1 MLDRQVGRGGMAVV
15 YLAEDQ
21 RYHRRVAV
29 KVLRPELAASLA
41 VDRFLREIQTAAR
54 LQHPNIL
61 PGPPSPGLQLAR
73 VESVI
78 APAED
83 GAVEQVT
90 QQAPRNQFRITA
102 GEQATSD
109 QRHEDNLGD

>member
-1 MLDRQVGRGGMAVV
+1 VTYPPDALQKVLGERYVLDRQVGRGGMAVV

-61 PGPPSPGLQLAR
+61 PGPPHPGCSSP
-73 VESVI
+73 EWS
-78 APAED
+78 P
-83 GAVEQVT
+83 
-90 QQAPRNQFRITA
+90 
-102 GEQATSD
+102 
-109 QRHEDNLGD
+109 